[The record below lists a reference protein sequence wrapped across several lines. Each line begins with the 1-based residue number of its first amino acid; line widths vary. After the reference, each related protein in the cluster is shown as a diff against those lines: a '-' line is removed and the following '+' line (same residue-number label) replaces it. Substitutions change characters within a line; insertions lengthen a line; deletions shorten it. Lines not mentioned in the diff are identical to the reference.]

1 MKIYNLFLFLIL
13 FALALATSFGAENA
27 IPQSILQELAP
38 SFTIPKGNYQ
48 LVHSWEAER
57 DMSHNGGAV
66 VADSEASSG
75 EAWEAS
81 YQNAQMG
88 NAVVF
93 GPYIETERGDY
104 VAFFRLKLLSDADD
118 EPIAVI
124 DACVDYAK
132 TILNGK
138 TIYGSD
144 LPLNRYVYVPLPFR
158 YQGGKLECR
167 VNWSGNATLRI
178 DKIELFKVE
187 GGNPEDFTRKLAP
200 QPVPSGEPKD
210 LLFRP
215 KPRPFPPL
223 FPRSSS
229 PADVLLV
236 CDLREAPSDL
246 QLAVITLQGIV
257 NRERP
262 QIYLLLQETD
272 PLWLRWMLRKGFVK
286 SEERVSEPKEL
297 FNSFRDKI
305 KGAIIFDPRLLA
317 SKNIAT
323 MLASLNDAVVV
334 SPRLARELN
343 LPIVEDLRGRWKKS
357 IDAYRWA
364 YENLWDKM
372 NHQVLA
378 CLYPEH
384 YWIRDYLVENKI
396 FIFWLPGRIDGAEPY
411 SSPDEEVRFV
421 EELLAKAPA
430 NIPIMGYPWAGVD
443 VGIGEGPGV
452 TLFSEFAKFL
462 VGSINCSNLSVHSGI
477 NIPELRPSAPPPP
490 PKLDRNK
497 VYVSFIISDGDNL
510 PVLTAGNFPQLWQ
523 DKTRGRFP
531 IGWTMSPS
539 AHLLIPAIVDYYFS
553 TATQNDAFLA
563 AVSGVGYCYP
573 DSYGVRYRDREKVF
587 EEFLDITAQHM
598 GIMGLKMAWIMG
610 ITRPELISKYA
621 ERIPGLLAIFPDYG
635 RRLNEYSEA
644 VYMTAKNVPVFHAA
658 TGWQEG
664 ISREEQI
671 KRLVAQVRSITPP
684 QRPAFLHIFIIN
696 WFFDLPMLEEILRQL
711 GDEYVAVRP
720 EHLALLYKQYA
731 QEEKLSFRAPSLL
744 VGIKGQP
751 LFFSFTLKNVSD
763 KRLEGTIAVE
773 GLKELSVKPQ
783 RFNLLP
789 AQSTTIDVKGM
800 PEGEKARIIL
810 RGEGFSLTKEIP
822 IQVIDAR
829 EIANPLP
836 PKLTLK
842 FVRHLEA
849 EDLAHR
855 LGKEESDAQA
865 SGGKVWAVGK
875 EEMGKTG
882 IEYGPYIVFGP
893 YSPLEKGRYIALF
906 RLKRIG
912 EGEGTAATIDTCV
925 GGGRPVTSSRDVLA
939 NELPIGEFRRFA
951 LSFEHPG
958 GAFETRVFWQGK
970 VPLAVDCIDIW
981 QIVGK

>member
-1 MKIYNLFLFLIL
+1 MRIEKLLFIFSL
-13 FALALATSFGAENA
+13 FAIALFPSSGAESA
-27 IPQSILQELAP
+27 IQQSILKELAP
-38 SFTIPKGNYQ
+38 SFTLPRGNYQ
-48 LVHSWEAER
+48 PIKSLEGER
-57 DMSHNGGAV
+57 DFSHNGGEA
-66 VADSEASSG
+66 VADREASG
-75 EAWEAS
+75 GKAWEAN
-81 YQNAQMG
+81 YQNARMG

-93 GPYIETERGDY
+93 GPYMEVESGDY
-104 VAFFRLKLLSDADD
+104 VALFRLKLLADADD
-118 EPIAVI
+118 EPVAVI

-132 TILNGK
+132 NMLNQK

-167 VNWSGNATLRI
+167 VNWSGNAPLRI

-200 QPVPSGEPKD
+200 QPVPSGEPKN

-223 FPRSSS
+223 FPRSSP
-229 PADVLLV
+229 PADTLLV
-236 CDLREAPSDL
+236 CDMTNAQSDL

-262 QIYLLLQETD
+262 QIYLLLQPTD
-272 PLWLRWMLRKGFVK
+272 QLWLQWMLRRGFIK
-286 SEERVSEPKEL
+286 SEERISEPREL
-297 FNSFRDKI
+297 FNRFRDKI
-305 KGAIIFDPRLLA
+305 KGAIIFDPRLPA

-323 MLASLNDAVVV
+323 MLASLKDAVVV
-334 SPRLARELN
+334 SPRLAKELN

-357 IDAYRWA
+357 IEAYRWA

-411 SSPDEEVRFV
+411 SSPAEEVRFV

-443 VGIGEGPGV
+443 VGMGEGPGV

-477 NIPELRPSAPPPP
+477 NIPGLRPSPPPPP
-490 PKLDRNK
+490 PKLERNK

-523 DKTRGRFP
+523 DKTRGKFP

-563 AVSGVGYCYP
+563 AVSGIGYCYP
-573 DSYGVRYRDREKVF
+573 DSYGVRYRDRGRVF
-587 EEFLDITAQHM
+587 DEFLDITAQHM

-610 ITRPELISKYA
+610 VTRPELISKYA

-658 TGWQEG
+658 TGWREN

-671 KRLVAQVRSITPP
+671 KNLVAQVRSITPS
-684 QRPAFLHIFIIN
+684 QRPAFLHIFICN
-696 WFFDLPMLEEILRQL
+696 WFFDIPMLEEILKQL
-711 GDEYVAVRP
+711 GDGYVAVRP
-720 EHLALLYKQYA
+720 EHIALLYKQYA
-731 QEEKLSFRAPSLL
+731 QEEKLSLRVPSILT
-744 VGIKGQP
+744 GIEGQP
-751 LFFSFTLKNVSD
+751 LLFSITLQNVSD
-763 KRLEGTIAVE
+763 KSLEGSISVE
-773 GLKELSVKPQ
+773 GLKDGSIRPQ

-789 AQSTTIDVKGM
+789 AQSATIDVKGM

-810 RGEGFSLTKEIP
+810 RGEGFSYTKEIP
-822 IQVIDAR
+822 IQVIDAK
-829 EIANPLP
+829 EIATPLP
-836 PKLTLK
+836 PGLTLK

-855 LGKEESDAQA
+855 VGREESDNQA
-865 SGGKVWAVGK
+865 SGGKVWMVGK
-875 EEMGKTG
+875 EEIGKIN
-882 IEYGPYIVFGP
+882 IEFGPYIVFGP
-893 YSPLEKGRYIALF
+893 YAPLGKGRYIALF
-906 RLKRIG
+906 RLKRMG
-912 EGEGTAATIDTCV
+912 EGEGVVATLDTCV
-925 GGGRPVTSSRDVLA
+925 GGGQPVTSSRDVLA
-939 NELPIGEFRRFA
+939 NELPIGEFKRFA

-958 GAFETRVFWQGK
+958 GAFETRVFWRGK
-970 VPLAVDCIDIW
+970 IPLAVDCIDIW
-981 QIVGK
+981 EIVSK